1 LSRELTLT
9 SFRSLT
15 STRLNRIYKIA
26 VLVALTQTHKAE
38 SQVSVA
44 VNGSAEPL
52 GITELN
58 LGENK
63 PVNTPPSRYIHGTYS
78 PVETRIMK
86 SRLKFG
92 A

>member
-1 LSRELTLT
+1 LSKELTLT

-26 VLVALTQTHKAE
+26 MLVALTQTHKAE

-44 VNGSAEPL
+44 VNGSVELL
-52 GITELN
+52 GITKLS

-63 PVNTPPSRYIHGTYS
+63 QVNTTPSQHIHGTYS
-78 PVETRIMK
+78 PVEARTMK